1 VIRANRGFTLVEL
14 MIVLALIAIIAS
26 FAVPQF
32 GRLIDNN
39 RVVSTTNSIV
49 GLLSFARSE
58 SIRRGAKVTAVA
70 QNDSM
75 AATLASDSS
84 LIRQI
89 EPASGSID
97 VTDNAVT
104 FRANGLTTSAANV
117 TFTVCADDSAFG
129 RLVTVTPGG
138 RVETIEVNCP

>member
-1 VIRANRGFTLVEL
+1 VNRANRGFTLVEL
-14 MIVLALIAIIAS
+14 MIVLALVAIIATV
-26 FAVPQF
+26 AVPQF

-58 SIRRGAKVTAVA
+58 AIRRGARVTATA

-75 AATLASDSS
+75 VATLAADNSVV
-84 LIRQI
+84 RQI

-97 VTDNAVT
+97 VTNGAVT
-104 FRANGLTTSAANV
+104 FRSSGLTTAAANV
-117 TFTVCADDSAFG
+117 TFTVCTESPSG
-129 RLVTVTPGG
+129 RLVTVTRGG
-138 RVETIEVNCP
+138 RVETTEVNCP

>member
-1 VIRANRGFTLVEL
+1 
-14 MIVLALIAIIAS
+14 MIVIALVAIVAS
-26 FAVPQF
+26 LAVPQF

-49 GLLSFARSE
+49 GLLSFSRSE
-58 SIRRGAKVTAVA
+58 AIRRGARITATA
-70 QNDSM
+70 QNDTMS
-75 AATLASDSS
+75 ATLTADNS

-97 VTDNAVT
+97 VTNGSVT
-104 FRANGLTTSAANV
+104 FRANGLTTSGANV
-117 TFTVCADDSAFG
+117 TFSVCTDSPTG

-138 RVETIEVNCP
+138 RVETTEMNCP

>member
-1 VIRANRGFTLVEL
+1 MIRANRGFTLVEL

-58 SIRRGAKVTAVA
+58 AIRRGARVTATA

-75 AATLASDSS
+75 AATLDSDNSVV
-84 LIRQI
+84 RQI
-89 EPASGSID
+89 EPASGSLTI
-97 VTDNAVT
+97 TNGAVT
-104 FRANGLTTSAANV
+104 FRASGLITPAADV
-117 TFTVCADDSAFG
+117 TFTVCTDGSPSG
-129 RLVTVTPGG
+129 REIKVTPGG
-138 RVETIEVNCP
+138 QVETKEVACP